1 MSTLILILEILAAI
15 FVFGVIIVVHEAGH
29 FAVAKWTGVRV
40 NEFSV
45 GMGPK
50 IFQKKK
56 GETTYSLRWL
66 PIGGYC
72 AMEGEDD
79 DSDDPRAFSNKPCWK
94 RILVVIAGATMNF
107 VLAFV
112 LLIVA
117 LAFCMTAQPGEKKP
131 TFASVTLSSIDE
143 TSPAYDGG
151 RGLRTGD
158 TIVRVDGKSIF
169 TDIDLI
175 MLMQSDKDG
184 KFDFVV
190 RREVDGKQK
199 TVHLNDVQFRLVEA
213 DDGTR
218 YLSYDFTVFPI
229 KRTVLTTVTQ
239 SAKLEFSYTVLV
251 WRSLGSILKG
261 EYGLNELSGPV
272 GTTEIIADAVDTA
285 VSDAVQN
292 NSLQGVYAFLM
303 LVVLISVNVGLF
315 NLLPLPALDGGRLLF
330 LLIELVARKPVPQ
343 KYEALVHTIGFVL
356 LILLS
361 IVIAFSDVFK
371 IVHR

>member
-1 MSTLILILEILAAI
+1 MIHTLVLLLEILAAI
-15 FVFGVIIVVHEAGH
+15 LVFGVIIVVHEAGH

-40 NEFSV
+40 NEFSI

-72 AMEGEDD
+72 AMEGENE
-79 DSDDPRAFSNKPCWK
+79 DSNDPGAFSNKPCWK
-94 RILVVIAGATMNF
+94 RILVVLAGATMNF
-107 VLAFV
+107 VMAFV

-117 LAFCMTAQPGEKKP
+117 LGFCLTAQPGEEKP
-131 TFASVTLSSIDE
+131 TFASVKLSSIGE
-143 TSPAYDGG
+143 NSPAKEC
-151 RGLRTGD
+151 GLRKGD
-158 TIVRVDGKSIF
+158 TILRVDGKRIA
-169 TDIDLI
+169 TDIDLV

-184 KFDFVV
+184 VFDFVV
-190 RREVDGKQK
+190 SREVDGKK
-199 TVHLNDVQFRLVEA
+199 TKVKLNDVRFELVTDE
-213 DDGTR
+213 DGSR
-218 YLSYDFTVFPI
+218 FLRYDFTVYPI
-229 KRTVLTTVTQ
+229 KRTALTTITQ
-239 SAKLEFSYTVLV
+239 SAKMEYSYTVLV
-251 WRSLGSILKG
+251 WRSLGSIIKG

-285 VSDAVQN
+285 VQDAVQN
-292 NSLQGVYAFLM
+292 NSLQGIYAFLM

-330 LLIELVARKPVPQ
+330 LLIELVTRKPVPA
-343 KYEALVHTIGFVL
+343 KYENLVHTIGFVL

-371 IVHR
+371 IVNR